1 MCREIHDT
9 ALAREQIMLDLLCA
23 EVKRFY
29 ENPLNRQAY
38 EAWKKKQEANY
49 ATNNNNGRFDPGKP

>member
-1 MCREIHDT
+1 MRREIHDT
-9 ALAREQIMLDLLCA
+9 ALAREQVMLDLLCA

-29 ENPLNRQAY
+29 ESPLNRQAY

-49 ATNNNNGRFDPGKP
+49 ATDNNYGRLDRGKP

>member
-1 MCREIHDT
+1 
-9 ALAREQIMLDLLCA
+9 MLDLLCA

-49 ATNNNNGRFDPGKP
+49 ATNNNNGRFDTGKP